1 MDKDCRKKQ
10 EVYSSLC
17 DRFHPV
23 FRHFFMERF
32 PEPGDW
38 YERRLAYTRS
48 VATNSI
54 GQPLILLLS
63 VNDYSTACRPYSC
76 KLCMF
81 HKITVLK
88 KIGVGCAEATNALPR
103 PHVAP
108 ATGQDSTTLPH
119 RSCEGRHVLS
129 RGQPVQ

>member
-63 VNDYSTACRPYSC
+63 VNDYSTACILVNYAC
-76 KLCMF
+76 FIKLLYLKKNCLTF
-81 HKITVLK
+81 TLLVSHHITV
-88 KIGVGCAEATNALPR
+88 
-103 PHVAP
+103 
-108 ATGQDSTTLPH
+108 
-119 RSCEGRHVLS
+119 
-129 RGQPVQ
+129 RGSFW